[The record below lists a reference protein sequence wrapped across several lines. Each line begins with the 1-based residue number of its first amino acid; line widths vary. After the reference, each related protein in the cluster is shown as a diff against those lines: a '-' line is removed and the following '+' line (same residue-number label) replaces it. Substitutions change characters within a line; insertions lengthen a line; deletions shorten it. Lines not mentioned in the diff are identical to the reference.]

1 MMEVF
6 MNFLDQ
12 LDLIIQNKHM
22 LEHTFYVKW
31 SKGEL
36 TKEQLQAYAKDY
48 YLHIKA
54 FPKYLSAIHSR
65 CDDLEARKLLLDN
78 LMDEE
83 NGYPNH
89 IDLWKQFVFALGV
102 TPEELEAHEPSE
114 AAKAKVATFMRWCTG
129 DSLAAGVAALYS
141 YESQIPR
148 IAREKIR
155 GLTEYFGFSNPEDYA
170 YFTEHEEA
178 DVRHAREEKALIEML
193 LKDDADKVL
202 EASQEVTQ
210 SLYGFL
216 DSFLD
221 PGTCRSCHQSY

>member
-65 CDDLEARKLLLDN
+65 CDDLEARKLL
-78 LMDEE
+78 
-83 NGYPNH
+83 
-89 IDLWKQFVFALGV
+89 
-102 TPEELEAHEPSE
+102 
-114 AAKAKVATFMRWCTG
+114 
-129 DSLAAGVAALYS
+129 
-141 YESQIPR
+141 
-148 IAREKIR
+148 
-155 GLTEYFGFSNPEDYA
+155 
-170 YFTEHEEA
+170 
-178 DVRHAREEKALIEML
+178 
-193 LKDDADKVL
+193 
-202 EASQEVTQ
+202 
-210 SLYGFL
+210 
-216 DSFLD
+216 
-221 PGTCRSCHQSY
+221 